1 MDTKVKGWKSV
12 SLHTTQPKQMY
23 YDEWTQQV
31 ETVTYAGRCVLC
43 GYTTYLKTNGND
55 PRGFTG
61 LHHTADPLEARDYD
75 MVGPDVPACYDCHS
89 NNGESYRKLLDIAKT
104 NYWRAQA

>member
-31 ETVTYAGRCVLC
+31 ETVTYAGWM
-43 GYTTYLKTNGND
+43 GYTAHNGS
-55 PRGFTG
+55 
-61 LHHTADPLEARDYD
+61 L
-75 MVGPDVPACYDCHS
+75 S
-89 NNGESYRKLLDIAKT
+89 NNASCNSTRH
-104 NYWRAQA
+104 